1 MREQMQIDAELLAR
15 EAQLD
20 TPEGAALREL
30 GNNLDNA
37 VAAMNEMPVKV
48 PQKEGHQR
56 AGITTNHGHGQ
67 SKARRKM
74 AKASRRR
81 NRV

>member
-1 MREQMQIDAELLAR
+1 MEEQTRIAIDALAR

-30 GNNLDNA
+30 GNNLNNA
-37 VAAMNEMPVKV
+37 VSAMNEMPVTT
-48 PQKEGHQR
+48 PQKEGHRR
-56 AGITTNHGHGQ
+56 AGITTNHGHGTP
-67 SKARRKM
+67 KTRRRM

-81 NRV
+81 NRA